1 MIIINSADYVISEL
15 QNEIGKIPPVF
26 LPVGNKHVI
35 KYQVSF
41 LREKFGNVE
50 TIYVTLPKNY
60 VLSRHEIN
68 VLENLHIKPMFV
80 RENLSLGMALIYVL
94 NSIGEYENNLF
105 LLHGDTIIS
114 DIPTDP
120 DVVSIGRTSNDYKW
134 RKINGQTADLVGKCF
149 NYVWSGFFSF
159 SSIKHFLTCLALS
172 QGNFI
177 DSVSLYSDLIH
188 LKYVHVNDWYDVGHV
203 NTYFNTR
210 CSITTQRAFNSLRI
224 SDGVVWKSGDP
235 AKKIQAE
242 SHWFQN
248 IPPNLKRYIPQLIE
262 EGVNDNTPYY
272 ITEFVSCLPLNELFV
287 YGRNSVHYWSKIL
300 DLIFDFMYR
309 AKQCFPTENLT
320 LVDDVR
326 INSQYLFKDKT
337 LERLSKYAN
346 IESFDLTKFVRYN
359 GVDLPS
365 TIEIANHCIEK
376 SLNLP
381 IIPTVLHGDLCLSNI
396 IYDSRSVNIKV
407 LDPRGLDSRS
417 NFSIY
422 GNQIYDLAKLFHS
435 IVGMYDFIIADLFE
449 LTESE
454 EYGWNLNF
462 REDQRFTDI
471 QSEFMKREI
480 VVDGDKGTLS
490 MKEIAA
496 PTVLLFLSM
505 IPLHYDKPFR
515 QKAMLVNAYRLYSL
529 YIM

>member
-26 LPVGNKHVI
+26 LPVGNKHVL
-35 KYQVSF
+35 KYQVSS
-41 LREKFGNVE
+41 LREKFGTEE

-68 VLENLHIKPMFV
+68 VLENLQIKPMFV

-94 NSIGEYENNLF
+94 NSIGEYEEDLF

-114 DIPTDP
+114 DIPTEP
-120 DVVSIGRTSNDYKW
+120 DVVSIGRTSSDYKW
-134 RKINGQTADLVGKCF
+134 RKLNGQTDPVGNSF

-159 SSIKHFLTCLALS
+159 SSIKHFLTCLAQT
-172 QGNFI
+172 QGNFV
-177 DSVSLYSDLIH
+177 DAVSLYSDLLY

-235 AKKIQAE
+235 AKKIQSE

-248 IPPNLKRYIPQLIE
+248 MPSELKRYIPQFIE
-262 EGVNDNTPYY
+262 EGERDGAPYY
-272 ITEFVSCLPLNELFV
+272 VTEFVSCLPLNELFV

-309 AKQCFPTENLT
+309 AKRCFPAEKLT
-320 LVDDVR
+320 LLDDVR
-326 INSQYLFKDKT
+326 ISSQHLLKDKT
-337 LERLSKYAN
+337 LERLNKFAEN
-346 IESFDLTKFVRYN
+346 ENFDLNKSVRYN
-359 GVDLPS
+359 GIDLPS
-365 TIEIANHCIEK
+365 TIEIANQCIEK
-376 SLNLP
+376 ALDLP
-381 IIPTVLHGDLCLSNI
+381 VIPTVLHGDLCLSNI
-396 IYDSRSVNIKV
+396 IYDSRSENIKV
-407 LDPRGLDSRS
+407 IDPRGLDYRN

-449 LTESE
+449 LTETDNL
-454 EYGWNLNF
+454 GWDLNF
-462 REDQRFTDI
+462 REDQRFKDI
-471 QSEFMKREI
+471 QVEFMKREI
-480 VVDGDKGTLS
+480 ADGDKGSIT

-505 IPLHYDKPFR
+505 IPLHYDKPHR

-529 YIM
+529 YVR